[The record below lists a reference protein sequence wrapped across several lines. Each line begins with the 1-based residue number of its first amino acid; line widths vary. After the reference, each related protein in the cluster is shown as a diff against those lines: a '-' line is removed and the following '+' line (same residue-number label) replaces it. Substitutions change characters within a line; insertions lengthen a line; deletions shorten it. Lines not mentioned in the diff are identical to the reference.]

1 MVRRIRR
8 KFSAEFKQ
16 EAVRRVNE
24 DRRSMKA
31 VADEL
36 GIRPDLLG
44 KWRSD
49 AEEHGAKAE
58 SDGTPLSKD
67 EEIRRLKREL
77 EVARQERD
85 FLKKATAYFAKESR

>member
-24 DRRSMKA
+24 DRRTMKA

-36 GIRPDLLG
+36 GVRPDLLG
-44 KWRSD
+44 KWRSE
-49 AEEHGAKAE
+49 AGEHGGPE
-58 SDGTPLSKD
+58 TDGTPLSKD